1 MSGNWHAFFLECHED
16 LVALIYQTF
25 CEHYFDNVIRKD
37 DQIVN
42 SSTGVCMTKP
52 DRKAIT
58 AKFAEVARKTGGVF
72 VFATRDANLPRGENV
87 SAEIAEYPFA
97 EHTCKECTTVFAAV
111 KAEGLHTQC
120 TACGSDKV
128 VAGKEVKP
136 NIPSDPELAYLTCGG
151 CGTHNVFAS
160 SLGKEVASQL
170 HCTACGAGLGYQS
183 ANADDMVDDTLDLD
197 DMEVL
202 DLDDDSTED
211 PEVVSTEGEGE
222 EEKADALGVEIT
234 DDSGTTDSDK
244 ATNGGEAGPS
254 TGTPPEPT
262 AVDTPTS
269 QGNEEA
275 PSEPGS
281 NENGD
286 PAQVPAS
293 AELSMLDTVDAKDP
307 LTFAYLGGK
316 VAILSGLKIVATLSE
331 ADAGDNASIM
341 QTAAFR
347 DAVGHVIGKSGLKE
361 AAKHYGFKSVIVP
374 VPVQAMIEKA
384 VEAKTAEKAG
394 KVEAALND
402 AAAQFQHATDI
413 AAAGYAANFWR
424 NKHDPVKSALIQ
436 ELSSIGIPN
445 AAKVVDRVFESH
457 GVAQLR
463 EVIARAREL
472 SNMPVEALNGLAQA
486 INLAKYQPAV
496 VKASEGEDEDDG
508 DQVEDEDKEEDEDET
523 EGMVTTLA
531 TAEVEPKSETASFG
545 SQPKSKELARIL
557 QGQPLSF

>member
-1 MSGNWHAFFLECHED
+1 VICRFP
-16 LVALIYQTF
+16 
-25 CEHYFDNVIRKD
+25 CERYFDNVIRKD

-136 NIPSDPELAYLTCGG
+136 NIPSDSELAYLTCGG

-160 SLGKEVASQL
+160 SLGKEVASAL

-202 DLDDDSTED
+202 DLDDDAVDE
-211 PEVVSTEGEGE
+211 PEVVSTEDTDE
-222 EEKADALGVEIT
+222 EEKADALGVDVT
-234 DDSGTTDSDK
+234 DDSGTKATDK
-244 ATNGGEAGPS
+244 AVPGDEAGPS
-254 TGTPPEPT
+254 TGKPPEPT

-286 PAQVPAS
+286 PAQVPA
-293 AELSMLDTVDAKDP
+293 ATLSMLDTVDAKDP

-331 ADAGDNASIM
+331 ADAGDNASVM

-347 DAVGHVIGKSGLKE
+347 DAVGHTIGKSGLKE
-361 AAKHYGFKSVIVP
+361 AAKHYGFKSVEVQ
-374 VPVQAMIEKA
+374 VPVQAMIDKA
-384 VEAKTAEKAG
+384 VEAKTAEKAA
-394 KVEAALND
+394 KVTAALDD
-402 AAAQFQHATDI
+402 AAAQFQHAADI
-413 AAAGYAANFWR
+413 AAAGYAANFGR
-424 NKHDPVKSALIQ
+424 NKHDPVKAALIQ

-496 VKASEGEDEDDG
+496 TKVTASEDEDEDD
-508 DQVEDEDKEEDEDET
+508 QEDEDKEDDEDET
-523 EGMVTTLA
+523 ESMVTTLA
-531 TAEVEPKSETASFG
+531 TAEVEPQSETASFG

>member
-1 MSGNWHAFFLECHED
+1 
-16 LVALIYQTF
+16 
-25 CEHYFDNVIRKD
+25 
-37 DQIVN
+37 
-42 SSTGVCMTKP
+42 MTKP

-97 EHTCKECTTVFAAV
+97 EHTCKDCTTVFAAV

-183 ANADDMVDDTLDLD
+183 THADLVDDTLDLD

-202 DLDDDSTED
+202 DLDDDGIDDTEIVSTED
-211 PEVVSTEGEGE
+211 DKDDET
-222 EEKADALGVEIT
+222 ADATGKEIT
-234 DDSGTTDSDK
+234 DDSGTKDTDK
-244 ATNGGEAGPS
+244 AAELPEAGPS
-254 TGTPPEPT
+254 TGKPPEPT
-262 AVDTPTS
+262 RVDTPTNDAN
-269 QGNEEA
+269 QLA

-286 PAQVPAS
+286 PPQNPGAARKEGHDSLAAS
-293 AELSMLDTVDAKDP
+293 LDMLDTVDAKDP

-316 VAILSGLKIVATLSE
+316 VAILSGLKIVATLSKE
-331 ADAGDNASIM
+331 DAGDNESIM

-347 DAVGHVIGKSGLKE
+347 DAVGHSIGKSGLKE

-374 VPVQAMIEKA
+374 VPVQAMIDKA

-424 NKHDPVKSALIQ
+424 NKHDPVKAALIQ

-457 GVAQLR
+457 GVAQMR

-486 INLAKYQPAV
+486 IDLAKYQPAV
-496 VKASEGEDEDDG
+496 VKASEGDDDDED

-531 TAEVEPKSETASFG
+531 TAEIEPKSETASFG
-545 SQPKSKELARIL
+545 AQPKSKELARIL